1 MALPHRLVTFNR
13 RYLNPV
19 TLKLVGVGSLVDL
32 EHVGRT
38 SGAVRHTPLMAFRAG
53 PEVTVALTYGSQ
65 VQWLRNV
72 EAAGRCRMTTRH
84 SILELGAPRKVAPST
99 ALSHISQPQRA
110 LLRWPIRCTEFVE
123 LPVLAA
129 QVPPAGRPLR
139 RQ

>member
-32 EHVGRT
+32 EHVGRA
-38 SGAVRHTPLMAFRAG
+38 SGLVRHTPLMAFRSG
-53 PEVTVALTYGSQ
+53 QIVTVALTYGPQ

-84 SILELGAPRKVAPST
+84 SVLELGAPRQVAAPA
-99 ALSHISQPQRA
+99 ALPRIAQPQRA
-110 LLRWPIRCTEFVE
+110 LLRWPIRCSEFVE
-123 LPVLAA
+123 LPVLAE
-129 QVPPAGRPLR
+129 QTRTRAGR
-139 RQ
+139 